1 MILKDHQNEAVS
13 WTENF
18 LPGETMAKNVRS
30 SYHEEQ
36 KRVPNLTLWNNLIF
50 TLSKDVIH
58 TPDMQ
63 HYLTKLCID

>member
-1 MILKDHQNEAVS
+1 MILKDHQNETVS

-36 KRVPNLTLWNNLIF
+36 KCVPNLTLWNNLIF

-58 TPDMQ
+58 IPDMQ